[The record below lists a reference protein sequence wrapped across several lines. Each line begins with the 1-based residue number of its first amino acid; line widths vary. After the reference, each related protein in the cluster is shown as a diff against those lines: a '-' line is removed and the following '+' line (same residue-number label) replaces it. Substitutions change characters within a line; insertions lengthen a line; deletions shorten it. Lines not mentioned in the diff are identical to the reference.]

1 MLLSLSL
8 DQCFDI
14 LVGGH
19 LLVGKDWVRRKT
31 LVAIN
36 PLTVYTYVPQSII
49 FYMGQQSG
57 EDSPVHPGEACVAP
71 ALCRRRGSRSP
82 HGLG

>member
-36 PLTVYTYVPQSII
+36 PLTVYTYVPQSIT
-49 FYMGQQSG
+49 FYMGQ
-57 EDSPVHPGEACVAP
+57 
-71 ALCRRRGSRSP
+71 
-82 HGLG
+82 